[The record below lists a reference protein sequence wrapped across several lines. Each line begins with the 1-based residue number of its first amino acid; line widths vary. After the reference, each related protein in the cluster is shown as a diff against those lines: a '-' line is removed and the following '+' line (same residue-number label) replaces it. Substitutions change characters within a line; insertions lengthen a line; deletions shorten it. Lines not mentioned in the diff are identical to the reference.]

1 MSAKTKDENV
11 IYVSSESETESISE
25 FDSESD
31 EDIAL
36 LPELSFKEGDTY
48 LSPID
53 LNSAISLNNLIQKH
67 QIHTQKLIKKN
78 TKV

>member
-11 IYVSSESETESISE
+11 IYVSSESDSGSETESISE

-36 LPELSFKEGDTY
+36 LPELSFKEGDAY
-48 LSPID
+48 LSPKD
-53 LNSAISLNNLIQKH
+53 HRQEH
-67 QIHTQKLIKKN
+67 KKFE
-78 TKV
+78 